1 MGLLLSLVFFLLR
14 IVRVTLDFIS
24 DIVYKILY
32 ENLREIKLPK
42 IQDEI
47 LLMPATKLAE
57 KIRSQELKS
66 QDVVQSFINRIN
78 AVNGIT
84 KAVVDTRFEE
94 ALGTFINHVDYLLT
108 KIEHSLFNS
117 FLNDSNSDNL

>member
-1 MGLLLSLVFFLLR
+1 MGLLLSLVFFFLR
-14 IVRVTLDFIS
+14 IVRVTLDFVS

-94 ALGTFINHVDYLLT
+94 ALGTFINHVDNYDP
-108 KIEHSLFNS
+108 F
-117 FLNDSNSDNL
+117 

>member
-1 MGLLLSLVFFLLR
+1 MGLLLSLVFFFLR
-14 IVRVTLDFIS
+14 IVRVTLDFVS

-94 ALGTFINHVDYLLT
+94 ALGTFINHVDHYD
-108 KIEHSLFNS
+108 S
-117 FLNDSNSDNL
+117 F